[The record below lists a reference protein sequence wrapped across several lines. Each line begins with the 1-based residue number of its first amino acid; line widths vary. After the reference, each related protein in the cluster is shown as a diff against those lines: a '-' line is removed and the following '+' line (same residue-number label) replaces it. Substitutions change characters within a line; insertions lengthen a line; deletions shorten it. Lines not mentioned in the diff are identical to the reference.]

1 MPHDDGPSAVLVLV
15 LAATATADDDDGNVA
30 CRALV
35 FVEIKSSLLWNLY
48 TRLNDIQPPVLQWTN
63 IG

>member
-1 MPHDDGPSAVLVLV
+1 MPHDDGPLAVLVLV

-48 TRLNDIQPPVLQWTN
+48 TRLNDI
-63 IG
+63 